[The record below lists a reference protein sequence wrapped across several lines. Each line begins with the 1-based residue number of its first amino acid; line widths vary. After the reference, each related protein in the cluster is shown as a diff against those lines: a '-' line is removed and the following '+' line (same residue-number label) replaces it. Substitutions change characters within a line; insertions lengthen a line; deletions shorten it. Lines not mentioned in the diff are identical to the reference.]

1 MNVTCFHYVCS
12 IHVAQHLRNSF
23 GLITQLLAFI
33 AKTNCANFIVTLG
46 VSVSAMAS
54 SSHRGMGTFANDST
68 GSGSQSIGEQHM
80 DICTSQQF
88 TPLTAE
94 FRNTAAHAAQL
105 AVDAVRNLSR
115 STSPMIAQPPGVR

>member
-1 MNVTCFHYVCS
+1 
-12 IHVAQHLRNSF
+12 
-23 GLITQLLAFI
+23 
-33 AKTNCANFIVTLG
+33 
-46 VSVSAMAS
+46 
-54 SSHRGMGTFANDST
+54 MGTFANDST

-80 DICTSQQF
+80 DIGTSQQF

-115 STSPMIAQPPGVR
+115 SASPMIAQPRKILLHIFSCQKVMPAIVTHLPQHGR